1 MALILGVAAS
11 ACAPEPAAAP
21 TPAGDPFA
29 VVRATAQ
36 AAYQEGQGLVQ
47 RGDVVGGCTLIDR
60 AATNDPDSRT
70 DVQQAL
76 EQCKVALSA
85 MLAAQLTPTAA
96 STSAAGATQRPLV
109 VPTVPAFATQ
119 AAAGATQVAAVA
131 TQLAPAVATPAA
143 AGAPQAAAAATQ
155 GAAAVATQVAA
166 ARVAAAG
173 SPVVATPPT
182 PAASAALQT
191 WNDPQARF
199 SVAAPPDW
207 NRVDQPQA
215 LFGTAAVEFHDTSG
229 RASLGVAVDSQG
241 RAVSPELYAASMEL
255 NMQQQV
261 PGYALEQV
269 VPGSTAGNPSI
280 RRTFTF
286 TQKDASGRD
295 LNVRAFQV
303 TVLKGS
309 TPYIITAYAPAD
321 QFAQFSPV
329 FDQIVDSF
337 RFS

>member
-1 MALILGVAAS
+1 VALILGVAAS

-109 VPTVPAFATQ
+109 VPTVPALATQ
-119 AAAGATQVAAVA
+119 
-131 TQLAPAVATPAA
+131 AA

>member
-1 MALILGVAAS
+1 M
-11 ACAPEPAAAP
+11 
-21 TPAGDPFA
+21 
-29 VVRATAQ
+29 
-36 AAYQEGQGLVQ
+36 
-47 RGDVVGGCTLIDR
+47 
-60 AATNDPDSRT
+60 
-70 DVQQAL
+70 
-76 EQCKVALSA
+76 
-85 MLAAQLTPTAA
+85 
-96 STSAAGATQRPLV
+96 
-109 VPTVPAFATQ
+109 
-119 AAAGATQVAAVA
+119 
-131 TQLAPAVATPAA
+131 
-143 AGAPQAAAAATQ
+143 
-155 GAAAVATQVAA
+155 ATQVAA

-173 SPVVATPPT
+173 SPVVATT
-182 PAASAALQT
+182 RAPAGSAALQT